1 MIILD
6 FSILDDFPLEPIA
19 LPIAPNTRRSHSTQR
34 SLELSDRAKH
44 RQAWAFLRQV
54 IHLP

>member
-19 LPIAPNTRRSHSTQR
+19 LPLIQTLDDRIQ
-34 SLELSDRAKH
+34 LSDRSH
-44 RQAWAFLRQV
+44 
-54 IHLP
+54 

>member
-19 LPIAPNTRRSHSTQR
+19 LPIAPNTQR

>member
-19 LPIAPNTRRSHSTQR
+19 LPIAPNTQRSHSTQR